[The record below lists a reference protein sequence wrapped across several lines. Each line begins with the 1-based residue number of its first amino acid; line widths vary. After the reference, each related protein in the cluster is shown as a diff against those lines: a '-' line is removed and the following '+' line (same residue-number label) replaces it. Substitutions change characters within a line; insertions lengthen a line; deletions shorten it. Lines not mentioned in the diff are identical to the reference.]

1 MPKVDVTNA
10 LDRRIEIQLERQCI
24 VAKLNPF
31 HGGKK
36 KLEALLAFRSS
47 ESEVRIPN
55 CFQSRSTSLELT
67 GLD

>member
-36 KLEALLAFRSS
+36 KLEALLAFRTVS
-47 ESEVRIPN
+47 
-55 CFQSRSTSLELT
+55 SLEVLAWN
-67 GLD
+67 